1 MTFYGEAIAAI
12 RSMVLV
18 DERVQTLVGRV
29 DRLAEDVRAMDKRL
43 VRLETI
49 IEVTRRDGATL
60 RLVPRSDG
68 A

>member
-29 DRLAEDVRAMDKRL
+29 DRLAEDVRAMDRRL

-49 IEVTRRDGATL
+49 VEVTRRDGATL
-60 RLVPRSDG
+60 RLVSRLDDE
-68 A
+68 

>member
-29 DRLAEDVRAMDKRL
+29 DRLAEDVRTMDKRL

-49 IEVTRRDGATL
+49 IEITRRDGATL
-60 RLVPRSDG
+60 RLVRPRDDE
-68 A
+68 

>member
-12 RSMVLV
+12 RSMILV

-29 DRLAEDVRAMDKRL
+29 DRLADDVQAMDKRL

-49 IEVTRRDGATL
+49 IEVARPDGATL
-60 RLVPRSDG
+60 RLARPRDSE
-68 A
+68 